1 MEDERMLTGGKTLK
15 KAAVFWHYLTSRFQ
29 NGASQSSV
37 NGLFV
42 LLMAVLAVGGTADG
56 KTFVPPAPPQISPF
70 ISTTYSNDLDRDA
83 IDDELDAKIA
93 AGTSRLKS
101 AITSEEINKA
111 KSQLADTVEVE
122 LVFKSQVTQRQID
135 DFQNR
140 GGKIAYI
147 YKAVSYGWNGR
158 VALGEV
164 NSLPSL
170 MGAELVLVQE
180 AKPVNLHLDVA
191 TRTGRVR
198 PIWAS
203 GFADNPAGFDGADT
217 ITIAIVDTGIDAN
230 NPDLSGRQV
239 YWHDFTSDGNSSPVD
254 IVQHGSHVAG
264 MALGTGSMGG
274 SGTGTLYFT
283 DEGDLSTVSSGYFYP
298 NPFGLPSAS
307 VTFSSTAQWTGGGST
322 TLYQLYHTKGTS
334 DGWTALSNTATGTS
348 PLTLTNTF
356 TGNTSLAYST
366 ALLSDGGTVKDFV
379 ITNSVTNYP
388 GVGDGFNKFRGVAP
402 GCNWA
407 AAKVFQNDGSG
418 YSTTISSAIDDL
430 VATRVANKIKVMN
443 LSLGVSGI
451 DTTIRAKV
459 NTAVNNGIVVV
470 VSAGNDGPTG
480 VIGDPGRAAMALT
493 VAASND
499 NDQLTDYSSIGFSNP
514 GSISGQ
520 QEDYKPDISAPGGSV
535 YYTDIL
541 SVDSGSGDGP
551 AFADQQSSDY
561 TSMQGTSMASPFAA
575 GAAALVID
583 AMQQQGIT
591 WDFGSSQSSQYVK
604 MVLCATAS
612 ETNANREDNS
622 NNPTLQ
628 RASAGPSGFPA
639 GKDLYE
645 GYGMINPDA
654 AVEAVSLIY
663 TPDSSVSDTLGPGT
677 YDKRVWARKVE
688 LKQGVAFEPILAVP
702 SGGDFDL
709 YLYSTTPS
717 AYGTPVILAVSTQ
730 AGNDVNESFNYN
742 PISDVNALLVVKK
755 VSGSGTFGLTSQ
767 SPVSVDII
775 GSWIT
780 GTTHTKESGTNRA
793 LVFVAHAE
801 GNSGS
806 ASLTGVSYGGQTMT
820 KIIDKIVGSA
830 ANRVYVAAFIL
841 NEAGIAAANSTTFT
855 PTWTSQPSSIIY
867 TSVFLQDVNQTTLVG
882 ATASAGVTSSTTVST
897 SALAAGNGD
906 MVIENAASTGA
917 GTYTATA
924 GWLKDV
930 DLGASSYD
938 GMDGHKSATGASE
951 TPSVSQANGNHV
963 LIGFVVKTIE
973 AAPSVRTLTVTS
985 SAGGTVTEPGIG
997 TFTYPDGNLVD
1008 LVASANANYHFTNW
1022 TGTAVTAGKVTDPN
1036 AAGTTVLMDANYAV
1050 QANFAV
1056 DIRTLTVTSS
1066 AGGTVTEPGIGTF
1079 TYPDGNLVNLVASAN
1094 TNYHFTNW
1102 TGSAVTAGKVTDPN
1116 AAGTTVLMDAN
1127 YTVQANFAI
1136 DQKTLTVS
1144 ATAGGSVTQPGEGI
1158 FQYDYGTVV
1167 NLNAMANTGYHF
1179 VNWTGDIYTI
1189 GDVNSA
1195 ATTVTMYANYTVQA
1209 NFAVTQFTISASSDP
1224 NGSINPSGAVL
1235 VNYEANQDFNAVANA
1250 GYEVDK
1256 WYLDGNS
1263 VQTGGAAYTLSNIT
1277 ANHTVYVT
1285 FKRTVFM
1292 ISGCVFEQDGNTPVN
1307 NVLIQTD
1314 SNDIN
1319 AVTDANGYYG
1329 LLVDYGWSGI
1339 VTPQKEGYVFEPNSS
1354 TYTNVTQNYSEA
1366 NYTAALMTF
1375 KIAGYVLQQD
1385 YVTPINDVNVAAEN
1399 GGGPWT
1405 SKYGGGTSLT
1415 DANGHY
1421 EVIVDYNWSGNVTP
1435 AKYAYSFEPNGEYYT
1450 DVNQDYV
1457 TGQDYT
1463 GILLTFRIMGRIQNE
1478 CNVPIEGV
1486 AVDANNGGGTSLTDA
1501 NGFYEVWVNYE
1512 WSGVVTPDKKYYMF
1526 EPNWT
1531 SYADVLADLADQ
1543 NYVAFNI
1550 YDLDCDGAI
1559 GLGDVAV
1566 FAGNWLLQGPDIPGD
1581 FDADGIVNFFD
1592 FAEFGNIWQDK

>member
-1 MEDERMLTGGKTLK
+1 MHMEGGKMLTGGKTLK

-29 NGASQSSV
+29 NGASQSAT

-42 LLMAVLAVGGTADG
+42 LLMSVLVVGGTADG
-56 KTFVPPAPPQISPF
+56 KTFVPPPPPQIPPF

-111 KSQLADTVEVE
+111 KSLLADTVEVE

-164 NSLPSL
+164 NNLPSL
-170 MGAELVLVQE
+170 MGAEMVLVQE
-180 AKPVNLHLDVA
+180 AKPLILHLDVA

-198 PIWAS
+198 PVWAS
-203 GFADNPAGFDGADT
+203 GFAGNAAGFDGSDT
-217 ITIAIVDTGIDAN
+217 ITIATLDTGIDAN

-239 YWHDFTSDGNSSPVD
+239 YWYDFSSDGNSSPVD
-254 IVQHGSHVAG
+254 ITQHGTHVAG
-264 MALGTGSMGG
+264 IALGTGSMSG

-283 DEGDLSTVSSGYFYP
+283 NVGDLSSVSSGFYP
-298 NPFGLPSAS
+298 YPFGLPSAS
-307 VTFSSTAQWTGGGST
+307 ITFSLTAQWTGGGST
-322 TLYQLYHTKGTS
+322 TLYQVYHTEGTS
-334 DGWTALSNTATGTS
+334 SGWTVLSNSATGTS

-356 TGNTSLAYST
+356 TGNTSRAYST
-366 ALLSDGGTVKDFV
+366 ALLGNGGTVEDFV
-379 ITNSVTNYP
+379 ITGSVTNYP

-407 AAKVFQNDGSG
+407 AAKVFQNDGTG
-418 YSTTISSAIDDL
+418 STTSISSAIDDL
-430 VATRVANKIKVMN
+430 VSTRVANKIKVMN
-443 LSLGVSGI
+443 MSLGVSGT
-451 DTTIRAKV
+451 DSSMRAKV

-470 VSAGNDGPTG
+470 VSAGNDGPSG
-480 VIGDPGRAAMALT
+480 QISDPARAAMVLT

-499 NDQLTDYSSIGFSNP
+499 NDQLTDYSSIGFSSP

-520 QEDYKPDISAPGGSV
+520 EEDYKPDILAPGGSAN
-535 YYTDIL
+535 YYTAIL
-541 SVDSGSGDGP
+541 SADSGSGDGP
-551 AFADQQSSDY
+551 AFADQQSNDY

-591 WDFGSSQSSQYVK
+591 WDFSSSQCPRYVK

-612 ETNANREDNS
+612 ETNAVREGNS
-622 NNPTLQ
+622 YNPTLQ
-628 RASAGPSGFPA
+628 RASAGPSSFPA

-645 GYGMINPDA
+645 GYGILNPDA

-663 TPDSSVSDTLGPGT
+663 TPDSSVSDTLGPDI
-677 YDKRVWARKVE
+677 YDRRVWARRVE
-688 LKQGVAFEPILAVP
+688 LKQGVVFEPILAVP
-702 SGGDFDL
+702 SGSDFDL
-709 YLYSTTPS
+709 YLYSATPS

-730 AGNDVNESFNYN
+730 AGDDANESFNYN
-742 PISDVNALLVVKK
+742 PASDVNALLVVKR
-755 VSGSGTFGLTSQ
+755 VSGSGTFSLTSQ
-767 SPVSVDII
+767 SPVDVDII
-775 GSWIT
+775 GSWVT
-780 GTTHTKESGTNRA
+780 GTTHAKESGTNRA

-801 GNSGS
+801 SNSS
-806 ASLTGVSYGGQTMT
+806 STSLTGVSYGEQTMT
-820 KIIDKIVGSA
+820 KIIDKIVGSSSNQA
-830 ANRVYVAAFIL
+830 YVAAFIL
-841 NEAGIAAANSTTFT
+841 NEADITAATSTTFT
-855 PTWTSQPSSIIY
+855 PTWTSQPSSITY
-867 TSVFLQDVNQTTLVG
+867 TSVFLQDVNQTTLFG
-882 ATASAGVTSSTTVST
+882 ATTSAGATSSTTVST
-897 SALAAGNGD
+897 SALATSNGD
-906 MVIENAASTGA
+906 MVIENASSSGA

-930 DLGASSYD
+930 DLPATSYD
-938 GMDGHKSATGASE
+938 GMDGHKSATGDNE
-951 TPSVSQANGNHV
+951 TPSVSQSSGNHV
-963 LIGFVVKTIE
+963 LIGFVVKTIGVV
-973 AAPSVRTLTVTS
+973 PVVSRTLTVTS
-985 SAGGTVTEPGIG
+985 SAGGTV
-997 TFTYPDGNLVD
+997 
-1008 LVASANANYHFTNW
+1008 A
-1022 TGTAVTAGKVTDPN
+1022 
-1036 AAGTTVLMDANYAV
+1036 
-1050 QANFAV
+1050 Q
-1056 DIRTLTVTSS
+1056 
-1066 AGGTVTEPGIGTF
+1066 PGIGTF

-1094 TNYHFTNW
+1094 ANYHFINW
-1102 TGSAVTAGKVTDPN
+1102 TGTAVTAGKVTDPN
-1116 AAGTTVLMDAN
+1116 AADTTVLMDAN

-1136 DQKTLTVS
+1136 DRKTLTVS
-1144 ATAGGSVTQPGEGI
+1144 ATAGGSVTQPGEGN
-1158 FQYDYGTVV
+1158 FQYDYGTMVD
-1167 NLNAMANTGYHF
+1167 LNAITDTGYHF

-1189 GDVNSA
+1189 GNVNSA
-1195 ATTVTMYANYTVQA
+1195 ATTITMDADYAVQA
-1209 NFAVTQFTISASSDP
+1209 NFAVTQYTISASSDP
-1224 NGSINPSGAVL
+1224 NGSINPSGAIL
-1235 VNYEANQDFNAVANA
+1235 VNYDANQDFNTVANT

-1263 VQTGGAAYTLSNIT
+1263 VQTGGAAYTLSNVT

-1285 FKRTVFM
+1285 FKRSVFM
-1292 ISGCVFEQDGNTPVN
+1292 ISGYVFEQDGNTLVE

-1319 AVTDANGYYG
+1319 TVTDANGYYG
-1329 LLVDYGWSGI
+1329 LWVDYNWSGI

-1354 TYTNVTQNYSEA
+1354 TYANVTQNYSEA

-1415 DANGHY
+1415 DANGYY

-1435 AKYAYSFEPNGEYYT
+1435 AKYAYVFEPNSEYYT

-1457 TGQDYT
+1457 AGQDYT

-1478 CNVPIEGV
+1478 CNVPIEGA
-1486 AVDANNGGGTSLTDA
+1486 AVDADNGGGGAVTDA
-1501 NGFYEVWVNYE
+1501 NGFYEVWVDYE
-1512 WSGVVTPDKKYYMF
+1512 WSGVVTPDKKHYMF

-1531 SYADVLADLADQ
+1531 SYTDVLADLPDQ
-1543 NYVAFNI
+1543 NYVAHNI

-1559 GLGDVAV
+1559 GLGDVAMI
-1566 FAGNWLLQGPDIPGD
+1566 ADNWLLQGPDIPGD
-1581 FDADGIVNFFD
+1581 FDADGIVNFLD

>member
-1 MEDERMLTGGKTLK
+1 MLTSGKTLK

-29 NGASQSSV
+29 NGASQSAV

-42 LLMAVLAVGGTADG
+42 LLMAGLMGVLAVGGAARG
-56 KTFVPPAPPQISPF
+56 EIFVPPAPPQIPPL

-111 KSQLADTVEVE
+111 KSLLADTVEVE

-135 DFQNR
+135 DFQNH

-164 NSLPSL
+164 NGLPSL

-180 AKPVNLHLDVA
+180 AKPVILHLDVA

-198 PIWAS
+198 PVWAS
-203 GFADNPAGFDGADT
+203 GFAGNPAGFDGSNT
-217 ITIAIVDTGIDAN
+217 ITIATVDTGIDAN
-230 NPDLSGRQV
+230 HPDLAGRQV
-239 YWHDFTSDGNSSPVD
+239 YWHDFSADGNSSPVD

-264 MALGTGSMGG
+264 MALGTGSMSG
-274 SGTGTLYFT
+274 SGTGTLYFS
-283 DEGDLSTVSSGYFYP
+283 DAGDLSTVSSGYFYAY
-298 NPFGLPSAS
+298 PFGLPSAS

-322 TLYQLYHTKGTS
+322 TLYLVYHTEGTS
-334 DGWTALSNTATGTS
+334 SGWTVLSTATGTS

-356 TGNTSLAYST
+356 TGNTSRAYST
-366 ALLSDGGTVKDFV
+366 ALLSNGGTVKDFV

-407 AAKVFQNDGSG
+407 AAKVFQNDGTG

-443 LSLGVSGI
+443 MSLGVSGT

-470 VSAGNDGPTG
+470 ISAGNDGPTG

-499 NDQLTDYSSIGFSNP
+499 NDQLTDYSSIGFSSP
-514 GSISGQ
+514 GSG
-520 QEDYKPDISAPGGSV
+520 EDYKPDILAPGGSAD
-535 YYTDIL
+535 YYTAIL

-551 AFADQQSSDY
+551 AFADQQSGDY
-561 TSMQGTSMASPFAA
+561 ACMQGTSMASPFAA

-591 WDFGSSQSSQYVK
+591 WDFASSQCSRYVK
-604 MVLCATAS
+604 MILCATAS
-612 ETNANREDNS
+612 ETNASRENNS

-663 TPDSSVSDTLGPGT
+663 TPGSLVSDTLGPGIS
-677 YDKRVWARKVE
+677 DRRVWARKVV

-717 AYGTPVILAVSTQ
+717 TYGSPVILAASTQ

-742 PISDVNALLVVKK
+742 PASDVNALLVVKR
-755 VSGSGTFGLTSQ
+755 VSGSGTFSLTSQ
-767 SPVSVDII
+767 SPVDVDVI
-775 GSWIT
+775 GSWLT
-780 GTTHTKESGTNRA
+780 GTAHTKESGTNRA

-801 GNSGS
+801 SNNGS
-806 ASLTGVSYGGQTMT
+806 SSLTGVSYGGQTMT
-820 KIIDKIVGSA
+820 KIIDKIIGSSS
-830 ANRVYVAAFIL
+830 NRAYVAAFIL
-841 NEAGIAAANSTTFT
+841 NEAGITAATSATFT
-855 PTWTSQPSSIIY
+855 PTWTSQPSSITY
-867 TSVFLQDVNQTTLVG
+867 TSAFLQDVNQTTLLG
-882 ATASAGVTSSTTVST
+882 AIASNGVTSSSSIST
-897 SALAAGNGD
+897 SSLAAGNGD
-906 MVIENAASTGA
+906 MVIEDATSSGA
-917 GTYTATA
+917 GTYTVPAD
-924 GWLKDV
+924 WIKDV
-930 DLGASSYD
+930 DLGTTSYD
-938 GMDGHKSATGASE
+938 GMDGHKSATGVSE
-951 TPSVSQANGNHV
+951 TPSVSQASGNHV
-963 LIGFVVKTIE
+963 LIGFVVKTIG

-985 SAGGTVTEPGIG
+985 SAGGTVTHPGEGIFQYDYG
-997 TFTYPDGNLVD
+997 TVVD
-1008 LVASANANYHFTNW
+1008 LNAMANTGYHFVNW
-1022 TGTAVTAGKVTDPN
+1022 TGDINTIGDVN
-1036 AAGTTVLMDANYAV
+1036 SAATTITMDANYTV

-1056 DIRTLTVTSS
+1056 DIRTLTVTFS
-1066 AGGTVTEPGIGTF
+1066 AGGTVTQPGIGTF

-1102 TGSAVTAGKVTDPN
+1102 TGSAVTAGKVADPN
-1116 AAGTTVLMDAN
+1116 VAGTTVLMDAN
-1127 YTVQANFAI
+1127 YTVQANFAVDI
-1136 DQKTLTVS
+1136 RTLTVTFS
-1144 ATAGGSVTQPGEGI
+1144 AGGTVTQPGI
-1158 FQYDYGTVV
+1158 GTFTYPDG
-1167 NLNAMANTGYHF
+1167 NLVDLVASADTGYHF
-1179 VNWTGDIYTI
+1179 VNWTGNTGTI
-1189 GDVNSA
+1189 ADVNASP
-1195 ATTVTMYANYTVQA
+1195 TTITMDANYTIQA
-1209 NFAVTQFTISASSDP
+1209 NFAVIQYTISASSDP
-1224 NGSINPSGAVL
+1224 NGSINPSGAIL
-1235 VNYEANQDFNAVANA
+1235 VNYEANQDFNTVANA

-1263 VQTGGAAYTLSNIT
+1263 VQTGCATYTLSNIT

-1285 FKRTVFM
+1285 FKKSVFM
-1292 ISGCVFEQDGNTPVN
+1292 ISGYVFEQDGNTQVE

-1319 AVTDANGYYG
+1319 TITDANGYYG

-1354 TYTNVTQNYSEA
+1354 TYINVTQNYSEA
-1366 NYTAALMTF
+1366 NYTAVLMTF

-1435 AKYAYSFEPNGEYYT
+1435 AKYAYAFEPNSKYYT

-1486 AVDANNGGGTSLTDA
+1486 MVSADNGGGQGATDV

-1531 SYADVLADLADQ
+1531 SYTDVLADQPDQ
-1543 NYVAFNI
+1543 NYAAHNI
-1550 YDLDCDGAI
+1550 YDLDCDGSI
-1559 GLGDVAV
+1559 GWGDVAV
-1566 FAGNWLLQGPDIPGD
+1566 IADNWLLQGPDIPGD
-1581 FDADGIVNFFD
+1581 FNADGIVNFLD
-1592 FAEFGNIWQDK
+1592 FAEFGNIWQDTYF

>member
-1 MEDERMLTGGKTLK
+1 VTDFLPEGLCAFFGKMHMEDERMLTGGKTLK

-29 NGASQSSV
+29 NEASQSSV

-42 LLMAVLAVGGTADG
+42 LLMAGLMGVLVVGGAARG
-56 KTFVPPAPPQISPF
+56 EIFVPPAPPQIPPL
-70 ISTTYSNDLDRDA
+70 ISKTYSNDLDRDA
-83 IDDELDAKIA
+83 IDDELDAKIT

-111 KSQLADTVEVE
+111 KSLLADTVEVE
-122 LVFKSQVTQRQID
+122 LVFKNQVTQRQID

-180 AKPVNLHLDVA
+180 AKPVILHLDVA

-198 PIWAS
+198 PVWAS
-203 GFADNPAGFDGADT
+203 GFAGNPAGFDGADT
-217 ITIAIVDTGIDAN
+217 ITIAIVDTGIDASH
-230 NPDLSGRQV
+230 PDLSGRQV

-254 IVQHGSHVAG
+254 IIQHGSHVAG
-264 MALGTGSMGG
+264 IALGTGSMSG

-283 DEGDLSTVSSGYFYP
+283 DVGDLSSVASGSFYP
-298 NPFGLPSAS
+298 YPFGLPSAS

-322 TLYQLYHTKGTS
+322 TLYQVYHTEGTS
-334 DGWTALSNTATGTS
+334 SGWTALSTATGTS

-366 ALLSDGGTVKDFV
+366 ALLSNGGTVKDFV

-407 AAKVFQNDGSG
+407 AAKVFQNDGTG

-430 VATRVANKIKVMN
+430 VSTRVANKIKVMN
-443 LSLGVSGI
+443 LSLGISGT
-451 DTTIRAKV
+451 DSAIRAKV

-480 VIGDPGRAAMALT
+480 VIGDPARAAMALT

-499 NDQLTDYSSIGFSNP
+499 NDQLTDYSSIGFSSP

-520 QEDYKPDISAPGGSV
+520 EEDYKPDILAPGGSAG
-535 YYTDIL
+535 YYTAIL

-561 TSMQGTSMASPFAA
+561 ASMQGTSMASPFAA

-591 WDFGSSQSSQYVK
+591 WDFGSSQSSRHVK
-604 MVLCATAS
+604 MILCATAS

-645 GYGMINPDA
+645 GYGILNPDA
-654 AVEAVSLIY
+654 AVEAVSLIF
-663 TPDSSVSDTLGPGT
+663 TPGSSVSDTLGPGT
-677 YDKRVWARKVE
+677 SDRRVWARRVE
-688 LKQGVAFEPILAVP
+688 LKQGAAFEPTLAVP

-717 AYGTPVILAVSTQ
+717 AYGTPVILASSTQ

-742 PISDVNALLVVKK
+742 PASDVNALLVVKR
-755 VSGSGTFGLTSQ
+755 VSGSGMFSLTSQ
-767 SPVSVDII
+767 SPVSPVSVDII
-775 GSWIT
+775 GSWVT
-780 GTTHTKESGTNRA
+780 GTTHAKESGTNRA
-793 LVFVAHAE
+793 LVFVAHAK
-801 GNSGS
+801 SS
-806 ASLTGVSYGGQTMT
+806 STSLTGVSYGGQTMT
-820 KIIDKIVGSA
+820 KIIDKIVGSGSS
-830 ANRVYVAAFIL
+830 RVYVAAFIL
-841 NEAGIAAANSTTFT
+841 NEAGITAATSTTFT
-855 PTWTSQPSSIIY
+855 PTWTSQPSNIRY

-897 SALAAGNGD
+897 PALANSNGD
-906 MVIENAASTGA
+906 MVLECAASSVA
-917 GTYTATA
+917 GTYTVTA

-930 DLGASSYD
+930 DLSVTGYD
-938 GMDGHKSATGASE
+938 GMGGHKSATGDSE
-951 TPSVSQANGNHV
+951 TPSVSQSSGNHV
-963 LIGFVVKTIE
+963 LIGFVVKTIG
-973 AAPSVRTLTVTS
+973 APPS
-985 SAGGTVTEPGIG
+985 
-997 TFTYPDGNLVD
+997 
-1008 LVASANANYHFTNW
+1008 
-1022 TGTAVTAGKVTDPN
+1022 
-1036 AAGTTVLMDANYAV
+1036 
-1050 QANFAV
+1050 
-1056 DIRTLTVTSS
+1056 IRTLTVTSS
-1066 AGGTVTEPGIGTF
+1066 AGGTVTQPGIGTF
-1079 TYPDGNLVNLVASAN
+1079 TYPDGNLVNLVASAD

-1102 TGSAVTAGKVTDPN
+1102 TGTAVTAGKVADPN
-1116 AAGTTVLMDAN
+1116 ADSTTVLMDAN
-1127 YTVQANFAI
+1127 YTVQANFTI
-1136 DQKTLTVS
+1136 DRKTLTVS
-1144 ATAGGSVTQPGEGI
+1144 STAGGSVTQPGEGI
-1158 FQYDYGTVV
+1158 FQYDYGTMVD
-1167 NLNAMANTGYHF
+1167 LNIMANTGYHF

-1189 GDVNSA
+1189 GDANSA
-1195 ATTVTMYANYTVQA
+1195 ATTITMDANYTVQA
-1209 NFAVTQFTISASSDP
+1209 NFAVTQYIISASSDP
-1224 NGSINPSGAVL
+1224 NGSINPSGAIL
-1235 VNYEANQDFNAVANA
+1235 VNYEANQDFNTVANA

-1263 VQTGGAAYTLSNIT
+1263 VQTGGATYTLSNIT

-1285 FKRTVFM
+1285 FKKFIFM
-1292 ISGCVFEQDGNTPVN
+1292 ISGCVFEQDGSTQVE
-1307 NVLIQTD
+1307 NVLIRTD

-1319 AVTDANGYYG
+1319 TVTDANGCYG
-1329 LLVDYGWSGI
+1329 LWVDYNWSGI

-1366 NYTAALMTF
+1366 NYTATLMTF

-1399 GGGPWT
+1399 GGGQWT
-1405 SKYGGGTSLT
+1405 TRYGGGTSLT
-1415 DANGHY
+1415 DANGYY

-1435 AKYAYSFEPNGEYYT
+1435 AKYAYAFEPNSKYYT

-1463 GILLTFRIMGRIQNE
+1463 GILLMVRIIGHIQNE

-1486 AVDANNGGGTSLTDA
+1486 TVDADNGGGSAVTDA
-1501 NGFYEVWVNYE
+1501 NGFYEVWVDHE

-1526 EPNWT
+1526 EPNWI
-1531 SYADVLADLADQ
+1531 SYTDVLVDQPDQ

-1550 YDLDCDGAI
+1550 YDLDCDGSI

-1566 FAGNWLLQGPDIPGD
+1566 IADNWLLQGPEIPGD
-1581 FDADGIVNFFD
+1581 FNADGIVNFLD